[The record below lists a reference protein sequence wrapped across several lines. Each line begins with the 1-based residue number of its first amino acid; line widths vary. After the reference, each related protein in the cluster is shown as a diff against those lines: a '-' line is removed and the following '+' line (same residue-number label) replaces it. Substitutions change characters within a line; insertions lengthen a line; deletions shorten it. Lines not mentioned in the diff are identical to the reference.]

1 MVSKFHDFSGLSQ
14 GSLTTFFLLGGAV
27 VLLLYAFLGYLRW
40 RDRKKHTHKK
50 PIRNP
55 REVSVRSVPVK
66 SLSVLSC
73 GEPH

>member
-14 GSLTTFFLLGGAV
+14 GSLTTFFLLGGGV

-50 PIRNP
+50 PNTERKRSIRKK
-55 REVSVRSVPVK
+55 RSR
-66 SLSVLSC
+66 
-73 GEPH
+73 

>member
-14 GSLTTFFLLGGAV
+14 ESLTTFFLLGGAV

-50 PIRNP
+50 PNTERKRSIRKK
-55 REVSVRSVPVK
+55 RSR
-66 SLSVLSC
+66 
-73 GEPH
+73 